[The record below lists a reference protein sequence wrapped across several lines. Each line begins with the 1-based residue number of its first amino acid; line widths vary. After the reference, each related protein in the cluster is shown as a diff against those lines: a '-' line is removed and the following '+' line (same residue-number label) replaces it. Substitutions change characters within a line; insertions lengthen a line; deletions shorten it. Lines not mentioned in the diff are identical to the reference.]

1 MSITDA
7 SELILP
13 AKFVSNRGYQNMFS
27 MVNVAPAG
35 KSSQLTKSPII
46 CATNMNEERCAY
58 GMFNNCV
65 NLSEITCLAT
75 DISGTRT
82 TDNFSKSVAATGVFH
97 KASSMN
103 DWTIGVNGIPDGWSI
118 DDATKP
124 AYKYDWTGLYEW
136 TQIADENGGGA
147 TYTAGKNISI
157 DASNAIS
164 ADGYVYNEANKT
176 FLNVVKMTSS
186 SLINKYS
193 ENGNKIGEGITES
206 CAFGSRNVIQT
217 SASHQEGETSSMN
230 YAFGKGNTILGTRL
244 TNIVCGTGNTL
255 YGGNTAA
262 VFGVGNY
269 LAENVD
275 RTNEVVVGLK
285 LNATNTQEVA
295 LGLNNVSHTGT
306 NNNEKTNL
314 SIGTGVY
321 LSSSN
326 ETHENLVETM
336 KNGDIYIKGV
346 GGYDGVHIKSE
357 TGYENTKTL
366 QEYIAALEAKLAE
379 YESRIAALE
388 GNTTVE

>member
-1 MSITDA
+1 MANYDSNYAIAQQISARLGNEPIPFDSVYSICLQIYQELGGVEQNFDSVYSILLEILPLVDGGISSKVIDDSVISLSKTWSSSKIS
-7 SELILP
+7 SEL
-13 AKFVSNRGYQNMFS
+13 
-27 MVNVAPAG
+27 VNIPQLEAG
-35 KSSQLTKSPII
+35 Q
-46 CATNMNEERCAY
+46 
-58 GMFNNCV
+58 
-65 NLSEITCLAT
+65 
-75 DISGTRT
+75 
-82 TDNFSKSVAATGVFH
+82 
-97 KASSMN
+97 
-103 DWTIGVNGIPDGWSI
+103 
-118 DDATKP
+118 
-124 AYKYDWTGLYEW
+124 
-136 TQIADENGGGA
+136 
-147 TYTAGKNISI
+147 NISI